1 MRDGFVGAPRPHVRV
16 PHIRVDDQRKRIEL
30 DCAFHLRDRFIE
42 STQADKGGTSVPLMR
57 GGVIRVE
64 LDCALILTFGARK
77 IDIIPDGKILKIWR
91 GNTWTPAEV
100 VAEIGRVLF

>member
-1 MRDGFVGAPRPHVRV
+1 
-16 PHIRVDDQRKRIEL
+16 
-30 DCAFHLRDRFIE
+30 
-42 STQADKGGTSVPLMR
+42 MR